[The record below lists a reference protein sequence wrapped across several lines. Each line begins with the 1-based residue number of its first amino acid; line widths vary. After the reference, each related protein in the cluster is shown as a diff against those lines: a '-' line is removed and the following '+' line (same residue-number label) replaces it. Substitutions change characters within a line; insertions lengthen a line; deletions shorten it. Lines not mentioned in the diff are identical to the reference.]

1 MSEGKL
7 KHLTSVRQISRPLL
21 EELMRS
27 ADEMRT
33 LVRVQGGDSRL
44 QHKVLAAAFLEPS
57 TRTSCS
63 FQSAMLR
70 LGGTVFVVNSEHS
83 SVKKGESLEDTIRTL
98 SCFADV
104 IVLRHSSKGSASTA
118 SAVSRKSIINAG
130 DGVGEHPSQALLDVY
145 TIKTELGCIGSSTPS
160 TTMTVALLG
169 DLKNG

>member
-1 MSEGKL
+1 MSDGKL
-7 KHLTSVRQISRPLL
+7 KHLTSIRQISRPLL

-27 ADEMRT
+27 ADEMRS
-33 LVRVQGGDSRL
+33 LVRLQGGDNRL

-63 FQSAMLR
+63 FQTAMLR

-104 IVLRHSSKGSASTA
+104 IVLRHSSRGSASA
-118 SAVSRKSIINAG
+118 AAAVSRKPIINAG
-130 DGVGEHPSQALLDVY
+130 DGVGEHPTQALLDVY
-145 TIKTELGCIGSSTPS
+145 TIKTELGCIGSTSG
-160 TTMTVALLG
+160 TMTVALLG